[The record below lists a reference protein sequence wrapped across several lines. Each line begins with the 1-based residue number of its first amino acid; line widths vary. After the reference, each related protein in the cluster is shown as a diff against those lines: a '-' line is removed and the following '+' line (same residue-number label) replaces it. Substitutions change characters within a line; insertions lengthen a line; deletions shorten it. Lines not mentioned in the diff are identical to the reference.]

1 MPRVKSGPTVPWPS
15 LESCTPLGTLLV
27 EWMWNERPP
36 MPVALLA
43 SRVGVDRSTLVSWLT
58 TERQPQPLQLLALAQ
73 VTDLALTELTR
84 AANVPLER
92 ALRQRDALWDYLE
105 WEIRRSH
112 GREAGDMPPVGDLQA
127 FLERLSAE
135 RVLASGV
142 LQREEE
148 RDERAARLSEA
159 EEA

>member
-1 MPRVKSGPTVPWPS
+1 MPRVKSGPTVPWPA

-27 EWMWNERPP
+27 EWMWDQRPP
-36 MPVALLA
+36 VPVALLA

-92 ALRQRDALWDYLE
+92 LLRQRDVLWDYIE

-112 GREAGDMPPVGDLQA
+112 SREAGGIPQDVELEA

-135 RVLASGV
+135 RVARV
-142 LQREEE
+142 QRPP
-148 RDERAARLSEA
+148 ARGGA
-159 EEA
+159 G